1 MVYCNK
7 KTKYE
12 KLIIEREV
20 RRIFSLNLV
29 ISYVR
34 TRQVLEEIIINSK
47 VFKYLLK
54 INLQIEKILMK

>member
-1 MVYCNK
+1 VYCNK

-20 RRIFSLNLV
+20 RGIFSLKLV

-34 TRQVLEEIIINSK
+34 TKQILEEIIINSK

-54 INLQIEKILMK
+54 INFQIEKIILK

>member
-1 MVYCNK
+1 MYCNK

>member
-1 MVYCNK
+1 MYCNK

-20 RRIFSLNLV
+20 RGIFSLKLV

-34 TRQVLEEIIINSK
+34 TKQILEEIIINSK

-54 INLQIEKILMK
+54 INFQIEKIILK